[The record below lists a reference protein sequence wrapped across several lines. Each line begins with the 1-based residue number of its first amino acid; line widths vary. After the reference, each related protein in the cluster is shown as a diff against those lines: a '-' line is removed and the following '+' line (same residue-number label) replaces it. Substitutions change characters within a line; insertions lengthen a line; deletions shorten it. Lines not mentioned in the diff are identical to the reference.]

1 MVVALLVNCGVQMV
15 GGGGGW
21 EGSLGSLGSL
31 GSSHGGEEAK
41 YYLLSLRGLAVYS
54 GKTVR

>member
-21 EGSLGSLGSL
+21 DGSLGSL